1 MKTSVPAEHPLAEGL
16 VRALRLALHGAPA
29 VAREAGFPRAWWRH
43 LGEQG
48 LLGLSFD
55 LDGRGPRADW
65 PGIAGLA
72 ACMAR
77 ETASLGLTLGWLMN
91 EMLGRCV
98 IGSAGSES
106 ERVHALLRRMA
117 AGQTIVGLAVSEP
130 DAGAHPKRLRCRARR
145 EQDAQGERWL
155 IDGTKSHVSNGPAA
169 DAFVVLAVTGDDG
182 QRKAFDA
189 FLVEAG
195 TPGLRLELVAG
206 AQALA
211 ASTATAPFAP
221 ITPCAPLAPLQ
232 HAALR
237 LQACAVPTGCRLGA
251 GGTAFDRIA
260 RPVRVVEDALL
271 ASAMAGAMHAE
282 LDELARWLRPTQPAP
297 ALVRKLG
304 ALRLELEALDAV
316 ADRAACRLEA
326 EGAGAGLAAFNVGSR
341 RLFERWQADFEAFAA
356 TLDDLGDGIASLARD
371 LRCVLGIAR
380 SVGEARQFEAG
391 QRMLHPKES
400 DEIPA

>member
-1 MKTSVPAEHPLAEGL
+1 MNVLPAAATQPAAEGL
-16 VRALRLALHGAPA
+16 VRTLRRALSSAPA
-29 VAREAGFPRAWWRH
+29 VAHEGGFPRNWWRH
-43 LGEQG
+43 LGEHG

-55 LDGRGPRADW
+55 LDGSGPRAGW
-65 PGIAGLA
+65 PTIAQLA
-72 ACMAR
+72 CCMAR
-77 ETASLGLTLGWLMN
+77 QTGSLGLTLGWLLN
-91 EMLGRCV
+91 EMLGRLV
-98 IGSAGSES
+98 IGAADA
-106 ERVHALLRRMA
+106 ERQRALLRRMA
-117 AGQTIVGLAVSEP
+117 AGQAIVGLAVSEP
-130 DAGAHPKRLRCRARR
+130 DAGAHPKHLRCSARR
-145 EQDAQGERWL
+145 EADSEGERWV

-189 FLVEAG
+189 FLVEAD
-195 TPGLRLELVAG
+195 TPGLRLEPVAR
-206 AQALA
+206 AQTPA
-211 ASTATAPFAP
+211 ASPATAPFAP
-221 ITPCAPLAPLQ
+221 VSPCAPLAPLQ

-237 LQACAVPTGCRLGA
+237 LQACAVPTGCRLGT
-251 GGTAFDRIA
+251 GGAAFDRIA

-271 ASAMAGAMHAE
+271 ASAMTGAMHAE

-304 ALRLELEALDAV
+304 ALRLELEALEAV

-341 RLFERWQADFEAFAA
+341 RLFERWQGDFEAFAA